1 MDENF
6 NKDYVEKIKSKLIY
20 NSTISDKQEAAT
32 DINNMIVLMNYC
44 FLKKNNF
51 FIDNF
56 NKRVIKTVC
65 LTYNKIKTNILTST
79 VFDLFDNVSYDGIR
93 SIRFIIINSI
103 NNYSIIKQNN
113 NELCSII
120 SRDSLKR
127 CLVIINNVLKLKS
140 PDKK

>member
-1 MDENF
+1 MDEIF
-6 NKDYVEKIKSKLIY
+6 NRDYVEKIKSKLIY
-20 NSTISDKQEAAT
+20 DSTISDKQEAAT
-32 DINNMIVLMNYC
+32 DINNMIVLLNYC

-65 LTYNKIKTNILTST
+65 LTYNNIKTNILTNT

-113 NELCSII
+113 ELCSII